1 MGALPTNEP
10 MNERMSRREALRA
23 LGIMD
28 DYASEHAIKQAYRK
42 QAIKWHP
49 DKNAGNEEAT
59 ERFQSIAHAYEV
71 LCEEQQ
77 VICEFF
83 SAEDFLYAAD
93 EGDAE
98 EVRNLLAADVDL
110 FTTNKH
116 GYTVLHKAA
125 QRGHHRIVKML
136 LAHPGG
142 TRLVT
147 MQIKLGGS
155 TALHLAVEKSHF
167 NVVEALLAC
176 CSAPEFLSCK

>member
-1 MGALPTNEP
+1 MQRCLATSVSLVTNSKKQKKIALPPT

-83 SAEDFLYAAD
+83 SAEDFLYAGPLWLPRSRAPPAD
-93 EGDAE
+93 RARGASASAHSRWAAGAE
-98 EVRNLLAADVDL
+98 PCSCPQTRGGRPVLAR
-110 FTTNKH
+110 
-116 GYTVLHKAA
+116 KA
-125 QRGHHRIVKML
+125 V
-136 LAHPGG
+136 
-142 TRLVT
+142 
-147 MQIKLGGS
+147 
-155 TALHLAVEKSHF
+155 
-167 NVVEALLAC
+167 
-176 CSAPEFLSCK
+176 